1 MGNPGDLSSKTL
13 DVILLT
19 LQDIL
24 RHEQGER
31 AVLDANAL
39 DLLVEPVL
47 NLLPNEVGSGLE
59 SISACA
65 TKM

>member
-1 MGNPGDLSSKTL
+1 MGNPGDFSSETL
-13 DVILLT
+13 NVILLT
-19 LQDIL
+19 LQNIL

-47 NLLPNEVGSGLE
+47 DLLPNEVRSGLG
-59 SISACA
+59 
-65 TKM
+65 